1 MLKVECEFCKAPYQV
16 DERRVPDAGLKMR
29 CPKCGNSFVVTD
41 PSRSSA
47 KGASPPRGAKPTM
60 VGFQPSGD
68 AKAVGAP
75 TKPPP
80 PLRKTPVSVVQAAPL
95 PDGVT
100 EAPPVRAPVHS
111 RPTPR
116 AFLAV
121 TDDGVVALPASK
133 KGEEK
138 AESKSEEKAGLPA
151 PVGRSEAERAKSFA
165 VTSPGLPAVSP
176 SAKAAAAR
184 ERSVVRSV
192 PPVLAPPTK
201 PPPAP
206 SFELDLPDARPDG
219 RDLPVARG
227 GGGFD
232 VGLPAT
238 SKGADLPAA
247 RSPLNA
253 ADLPLTKPGGA
264 KHDLPSV
271 KPSPLGAGLPAAAKG
286 AAGGLPTAKSGAAGR
301 PSFDSLELPAV
312 AGPRPAPAPT
322 DEGAAKGG
330 TDANVPTMAESL
342 GLDALEPPKPV
353 ETAAAAPPARSF
365 GELDLPVVGP
375 PIDVADRA
383 PPGFGELDLGP
394 RHLSLSGTPSAG
406 APATGAA
413 QGEAPFG
420 GMLPLQTEGAG
431 VERLAPPVARAAGT
445 GAHPRVTTPRPSRK
459 GPKIVLAATVLVV
472 LGGAALQLTPLG
484 AFGHLAIADK
494 LHAADYAKEAAD
506 AADAAHKKMAADTFS
521 SAREAADDLAQL
533 HERSPRSYPA
543 AAIAA
548 FVEFENQARFG
559 PDVARATRAKSF
571 LAEVPADADVPY
583 AAAARA
589 AASAADGDWAA
600 AKSKAE
606 AAASRESNDGVK
618 FDLDVLQGIA
628 ALARKDAA
636 AALQSFG
643 AAVAKDGAS
652 PRAHWGLAQAHLLAK
667 DFDKVKQEVDA
678 TIRLSPTHAG
688 ARTLHAWHAWV
699 AYHDGAAALA
709 ELDTVLDDPSK
720 ASMSAAEIGQAL
732 AYKGTIL
739 LALERGAEA
748 RVAFERAVAADPRN
762 IAALVGQ
769 GQNLYASGRYTEAL
783 TRFDD
788 AVLRDPSNVA
798 AIVGSAMAKISLE
811 RFDDAKKQLVAA
823 RKIDP
828 NDMTIALWLAKA
840 EDALGDRAG
849 AETDYA
855 LATTLARPDNPDAV
869 QAYASFA
876 AFLAAQGRT
885 AEAQAK
891 LDEARKKFQDSST
904 LDRAFGDISAAQGKF
919 DDAVSYYMAALK
931 KSANDLATR
940 FRLGVAYRKMRKFDL
955 ATAEFDKIVDADKD
969 YPGIA
974 LERGLLFEESGNVE
988 KALEQFRSAYQKA
1001 PNDPD
1006 LALRVGAALVTIGK
1020 VDEGLPLLAK
1030 VKEKRPDS
1038 AEVNHYLGRAYLKK
1052 GGVEAAQAMR
1062 LLQRAAELDPNRAEY
1077 HLYVAW
1083 AANEAIPPQL
1093 GLARA
1098 SIEKALS
1105 LDKLLADAY
1114 WQRGVLEL
1122 REGAIDDA
1130 VKDLKHALELKPGRF
1145 EAYAALA
1152 ECYEQKND
1160 SFAAASAWQKALS
1173 GDDTRPFWRYHYG
1186 KLLLERGQAGE
1197 AARHLTFALA
1207 AAKKL
1212 DPKPGW
1218 LMRLAFDTGE
1228 ALRKTGQK
1236 KDAIDA
1242 YELYMSM
1249 ATPTA
1254 PDRKDAIEAL
1264 KSLGAASASTY

>member
-41 PSRSSA
+41 PSRASA
-47 KGASPPRGAKPTM
+47 KGASPARGAKPTM

-121 TDDGVVALPASK
+121 TDEGVVALPASK
-133 KGEEK
+133 KGGANEG
-138 AESKSEEKAGLPA
+138 KSEEKAALPA
-151 PVGRSEAERAKSFA
+151 PVARSEAERAKSFA

-176 SAKAAAAR
+176 SAKAAAMR

-206 SFELDLPDARPDG
+206 SFELDLPDARPEG

-232 VGLPAT
+232 IDLPAT
-238 SKGADLPAA
+238 SKGTDLPAT

-253 ADLPLTKPGGA
+253 ADLPLTKPGA
-264 KHDLPSV
+264 KHDLPSI
-271 KPSPLGAGLPAAAKG
+271 KPSAPGAGLPAAKG
-286 AAGGLPTAKSGAAGR
+286 TASGLPATKSGAAGR
-301 PSFDSLELPAV
+301 ATFDSLELPAV
-312 AGPRPAPAPT
+312 AGPRPAPAPVEPGST
-322 DEGAAKGG
+322 KTA
-330 TDANVPTMAESL
+330 DANVPTMAESL
-342 GLDALEPPKPV
+342 GLDALDAAKP
-353 ETAAAAPPARSF
+353 ADAAPAAPQARSF

-375 PIDVADRA
+375 PIDIADR
-383 PPGFGELDLGP
+383 PVPGFGELDLGP

-406 APATGAA
+406 ADAAGGAA
-413 QGEAPFG
+413 KGESPFG
-420 GMLPLQTEGAG
+420 GGLALRTDGANA
-431 VERLAPPVARAAGT
+431 ERLAPPVARAAGT
-445 GAHPRVTTPRPSRK
+445 GAHARVATPRPSRK
-459 GPKIVLAATVLVV
+459 GPKIALAVTVAVV

-494 LHAADYAKEAAD
+494 LHAADYAKEAAE
-506 AADAAHKKMAADTFS
+506 AATAAHKKMAADTFS

-533 HERSPRSYPA
+533 HDRSPRSLPA

-548 FVEFENQARFG
+548 FVEFENQVRFG
-559 PDVARATRAKSF
+559 PDVPRATRAKSF
-571 LAEVPADADVPY
+571 LAEIPADVDVPY

-589 AASAADGDWAA
+589 AASAADGDWSA

-606 AAASRESNDGVK
+606 AASSRESNDGVK
-618 FDLDVLQGIA
+618 FDLDVLQGLS

-636 AALQSFG
+636 AALQAFG
-643 AAVAKDGAS
+643 AAVAKDDAS

-667 DFDKVKQEVDA
+667 DLDKVKQEVDA

-688 ARTLHAWHAWV
+688 ARTLHAWHAWT

-748 RVAFERAVAADPRN
+748 RVAFERAVTADPRN

-788 AVLRDPSNVA
+788 AVVRDPSNVA

-811 RFDDAKKQLVAA
+811 RFDDAKKQLAAA

-840 EDALGDRAG
+840 EDALGDRAA

-876 AFLAAQGRT
+876 AFLASQGRT

-955 ATAEFDKIVDADKD
+955 ATAEFDKIVEADKD

-1077 HLYVAW
+1077 QLYVAW
-1083 AANEAIPPQL
+1083 AANEAVPPQL

-1130 VKDLKHALELKPGRF
+1130 IKDLKHALELKPGRF

-1160 SFAAASAWQKALS
+1160 SFAAATAWQKAIS

-1197 AARHLTFALA
+1197 AARHLTFALT

-1212 DPKPGW
+1212 EPKPGW
-1218 LMRLAFDTGE
+1218 LQRLAFDTGE

-1254 PDRKDAIEAL
+1254 PDRKDAIAAL